1 MRGVS
6 KPLLALAVVVLLIF
20 ALSACG
26 SDDSS
31 GTTAA
36 ATPPESTAT
45 TPSQGSSDGEN
56 PSDGVQGEEND
67 AAGASEGSD
76 SGASEEGS
84 APFRTPGGDNSIQNF
99 GEEPDESELDE
110 ANTALSEFM
119 EARAKGD
126 WAGMCGALAKAATA
140 PLEELASRAPQLK
153 GKDCAAILQTLLS
166 RAPASSRAN
175 TMTGGIASVRVEGER
190 GFALYHGPKGV
201 DYFIPMVKED
211 GEWKVG
217 SMAPSEF
224 P

>member
-1 MRGVS
+1 MRGVP
-6 KPLLALAVVVLLIF
+6 KPLLALATVALLIF

-26 SDDSS
+26 SDDSD

-36 ATPPESTAT
+36 AAPESTAT
-45 TPSQGSSDGEN
+45 SPSPASGNSES
-56 PSDGVQGEEND
+56 PSDEVQGEEND
-67 AAGASEGSD
+67 SPGASDGAD
-76 SGASEEGS
+76 SGASDERS

-99 GEEPDESELDE
+99 GEEPDQSEFDS
-110 ANTALSEFM
+110 ADTALSGFM
-119 EARAKGD
+119 AARAKGD
-126 WAGMCGALAKAATA
+126 WAGMCADLAAAAAA

-153 GKDCAAILQTLLS
+153 GKDCAAILQSLLS

-175 TMTGGIASVRVEGER
+175 TMTDGLASFRVEGER

-201 DYFIPMVKED
+201 DYFVPMVKED

-217 SMAPSEF
+217 SLAPSEF